1 MTAPWN
7 SFQSILA
14 PQIEQYL
21 RAKRAMGCKFA
32 CEDRQ
37 LRLLD
42 RFLNIRGV
50 ESIEAIDAQCLQD
63 FLDSRKRTNPRSYNN
78 LLGDVRRLFEWIAS
92 QQIPGPSPVT
102 IKAQPQTARRTPAQ
116 WHVARPVMQR
126 ECAGVA
132 RCRS

>member
-1 MTAPWN
+1 SMARWRYTSCERWSLPKGRTCYDPAPWN

-42 RFLNIRGV
+42 RFLNNRGV

-78 LLGDVRRLFEWIAS
+78 PLGDVRRLFDWIAS
-92 QQIPGPSPVT
+92 QHIPG
-102 IKAQPQTARRTPAQ
+102 A
-116 WHVARPVMQR
+116 
-126 ECAGVA
+126 
-132 RCRS
+132 